1 MTIQEHRLRIP
12 ALQEKV
18 KEACE
23 FVSRLARA
31 AGMNDDAIH
40 RYYLAIE
47 EICTN
52 IIEHGYSQADY
63 ADQQPVIDLVCR
75 QYPDRLSV
83 TILDDAIP
91 FNPLERAEP
100 NPTTALEE
108 REGGGW
114 GIFFVKKYMDR
125 VTYQYAE
132 QRNQLTLEKRIR

>member
-1 MTIQEHRLRIP
+1 
-12 ALQEKV
+12 
-18 KEACE
+18 
-23 FVSRLARA
+23 
-31 AGMNDDAIH
+31 
-40 RYYLAIE
+40 
-47 EICTN
+47 
-52 IIEHGYSQADY
+52 
-63 ADQQPVIDLVCR
+63 CR

-91 FNPLERAEP
+91 FNPLECAEP
-100 NPTTALEE
+100 NPTAALEE

>member
-12 ALQEKV
+12 ALREKV

-23 FVSRLARA
+23 FISRLARS
-31 AGMNDDAIH
+31 AGMNDDSVH

-52 IIEHGYSQADY
+52 IIEHGYVQTQDENPY
-63 ADQQPVIDLVCR
+63 IDLVCR

-83 TILDDAIP
+83 TILDDAIQ
-91 FNPLERAEP
+91 FNPLERDDPDPSA
-100 NPTTALEE
+100 ALDE

-114 GIFFVKKYMDR
+114 GIFFVKKYMDK
-125 VTYQYAE
+125 VTYQYIGE
-132 QRNQLTLEKRIR
+132 RNQLTLEKSIP

>member
-12 ALQEKV
+12 AIREKV

-23 FVSRLARA
+23 FISRLARS
-31 AGMNDDAIH
+31 AGMNDDAVH
-40 RYYLAIE
+40 RYYLAVE

-52 IIEHGYSQADY
+52 IIEHGYSQVDY
-63 ADQQPVIDLVCR
+63 GDQQPVIDLVCR
-75 QYPDRLSV
+75 QYPDRLIV

-100 NPTTALEE
+100 DPAAALEE

-125 VTYQYAE
+125 VTYQYTE
-132 QRNQLTLEKRIR
+132 QRNQLTLEKQIR